1 MSLIKFK
8 VGVKGGDRMMELQD
22 QIVIITGAGRGIGE
36 GIALTLAREGAQVVV
51 NDVNLNDAKKVE
63 EKIKAMGREA
73 FSFKADVSIKKQVDA
88 MIRETLNRFGSIDI
102 LVNNAGIGG
111 SSSMVKDIP
120 EETWDRVMAV
130 NLKGALL
137 CCQAVIPI
145 MIEKR
150 KGKIVNIASASGRK
164 MSYLGGADYT
174 ASKHGLVGFSHHLA
188 YELAMHRI
196 NVNVVCPG
204 PTLTLMTEENSTKE
218 MREVIAETVPL
229 GRWCKPEDQA
239 EAVLFLVSERSR
251 MITGHVLDVNGGL
264 LLGFGNYLQDMERRM
279 KVSISSKK

>member
-1 MSLIKFK
+1 
-8 VGVKGGDRMMELQD
+8 MELLN
-22 QIVIITGAGRGIGE
+22 QIAIVTGAGRGIGE
-36 GIALTLAREGAQVVV
+36 GIALTLAREGAHIVI
-51 NDVNLNDAKKVE
+51 NDVNLDDAKKVE
-63 EKIKAMGREA
+63 EKIKSMGREA
-73 FSFKADVSIKKQVDA
+73 FSFKANVSIKKQVNA
-88 MIRETLNRFGSIDI
+88 MVRETLNQFGSIDI

-111 SSSMVKDIP
+111 CASMVQDIP
-120 EETWDRVMAV
+120 EETWDRVMAI

-150 KGKIVNIASASGRK
+150 KGKIVNIASAAARK

-174 ASKHGLVGFSHHLA
+174 ASKYGLVGFSQHLA

-204 PTLTLMTEENSTKE
+204 STLTSMAEEHSTKE
-218 MREVIAETVPL
+218 MREVVAETIPL

-239 EAVLFLVSERSR
+239 EAVLFLVSERSS
-251 MITGHVLDVNGGL
+251 MITGHVLDVNGGH
-264 LLGFGNYLQDMERRM
+264 LLGFGNYLLDMERRM
-279 KVSISSKK
+279 KGSISGKK

>member
-1 MSLIKFK
+1 MGREKC
-8 VGVKGGDRMMELQD
+8 GKGGNRMMELLN
-22 QIVIITGAGRGIGE
+22 QIAIVTGAGRGIGE
-36 GIALTLAREGAQVVV
+36 GIALTLAREGAHIVI
-51 NDVNLNDAKKVE
+51 NDVNLDDAKKVE
-63 EKIKAMGREA
+63 EKIKSMGKEA
-73 FSFKADVSIKKQVDA
+73 FSFKADVSIKKQVNA
-88 MIRETLNRFGSIDI
+88 MVRETLNQFGSIDI

-111 SSSMVKDIP
+111 SASMVQDIP
-120 EETWDRVMAV
+120 EETWDRVMAI

-150 KGKIVNIASASGRK
+150 KGKIVNIASAAARK

-174 ASKHGLVGFSHHLA
+174 ASKYGLVGFSQHLA

-204 PTLTLMTEENSTKE
+204 STLTSMAEEHSTKE
-218 MREVIAETVPL
+218 MREVVAETIPL

-239 EAVLFLVSERSR
+239 EAVLFLVSERSS
-251 MITGHVLDVNGGL
+251 MITGHVLDVNGGH
-264 LLGFGNYLQDMERRM
+264 LLGFGNYLLDMERRM
-279 KVSISSKK
+279 KGSISGKK